1 MLSLVHRGW
10 QGFAWQ
16 RSGQFPLVREAAHRP
31 APKRGRTIRAW
42 FAGTYLNGV
51 DAKHRLSIP
60 ASIRETIEA
69 RSQAKAVVLAPA
81 EHADCLVGYDLTH
94 FERLQDRLT
103 REFEADFGP
112 GRSARARLLF
122 GPSEVLRYDDT
133 GRVAMGPVL
142 RDLGGLKDRA
152 LFLGAG
158 DYFELWDPA
167 ALLESEGL
175 DPRIARMV
183 RTLVAG
189 KAA

>member
-1 MLSLVHRGW
+1 MLSLLHRGW
-10 QGFAWQ
+10 QGIGHPFRVAVSQ
-16 RSGQFPLVREAAHRP
+16 ARDRAPPS
-31 APKRGRTIRAW
+31 APKRGRAIRAW

-51 DAKHRLSIP
+51 DAKHRLSVP

-94 FERLQDRLT
+94 FERLQERLA
-103 REFEADFGP
+103 REFDGDFGP

-122 GPSEVLRYDDT
+122 GSAEVLRYDDT
-133 GRVAMGPVL
+133 GRVALGPVL
-142 RDLGGLKDRA
+142 RDLGGLKERA
-152 LFLGAG
+152 LFVGAG
-158 DYFELWDPA
+158 DYFELWEPQ
-167 ALLESEGL
+167 ALLDTEGL

-183 RTLVAG
+183 RALVAG